1 MSTTN
6 GRGPPIAFSELEAE
20 PFLSTVVRSSNDGV
34 IGTTVDGII
43 VFWNEAAERLY
54 GYSEEEMLGRE
65 YAVLFPPDR
74 PFERSSLLSQV
85 AAGKTALNYETER
98 LRKDG
103 THVAVSITLSPVVGA
118 NGVVLGLSS
127 IAHDLT
133 LHNLQIADLRE
144 AHRLAEVR
152 LSTLET
158 LHRSAPVGLSF
169 MDRDFQVL
177 HLNSMLAG
185 LMGSTVEEQLGR
197 TVAENVPE
205 IWSEIEPVLRHV
217 MDDEVAVLNVEVSQE
232 VGTGGL
238 RHWLASYYP
247 VHLHD
252 EVIGIGMVALDI
264 TERRQAEEFRSIV
277 MSNMAEGLFTLDA
290 QGCLTSMNK
299 AAEKM
304 LGWTEK
310 ELLGKVMADFVLSKG
325 LGGEAIEEGDRALMS
340 VRAEGKHVVL
350 EDHAYRCKNGSLLSV
365 AVSASPL
372 LSGDSVDGVIVVS
385 RDITDEKS
393 ERLRLTRELAA
404 LTWVGRIREALDE
417 DRLVL
422 YSQPIVPLRGGRPS
436 EELLLR
442 MVGRRAGEII
452 APNAFLGVAEK
463 YGLITEIDQWVIKQ
477 AIRLAATGR
486 HVGANLSAESIVC
499 CDLLALIDSELRQTG
514 ADPANL
520 VFEITETAL
529 MRDMEKANT
538 FARGVVERGCA
549 VALDD
554 FGTGFG
560 TFTHVKNLEI
570 KYLKIDIEF
579 VRGLINSDANQHVV
593 KAIVNLAQG
602 FGCETIAEGVE
613 DGETLELL
621 KTLGVDYAQG
631 FHLGR
636 PAPRDLVH
644 GEG

>member
-6 GRGPPIAFSELEAE
+6 GLGPPVAFPELEAE
-20 PFLSTVVRSSNDGV
+20 PFLSTVVKSSNVGV
-34 IGTTVDGII
+34 VATTIDGI
-43 VFWNEAAERLY
+43 VAFWNDAAERLY
-54 GYSEEEMLGRE
+54 GYREDEMLGRD
-65 YAVLFPPDR
+65 YAVLLPPER
-74 PFERSSLLSQV
+74 PLELSSLLRQV
-85 AAGKTALNYETER
+85 RAGHTVLNYETER

-103 THVAVSITLSPVVGA
+103 SRVAVSITLSPVVGA
-118 NGVVLGLSS
+118 DGVVLGLSS

-144 AHRLAEVR
+144 AHRLAAER

-169 MDRDFQVL
+169 MDRDFRVL

-185 LMGSTVEEQLGR
+185 LMGSTVEEQVGR

-205 IWSEIEPVLRHV
+205 IWPELEPVLRHV
-217 MDDEVAVLNVEVSQE
+217 MDDDVAVLNVEVSRAF
-232 VGTGGL
+232 GAGGL

-247 VHLHD
+247 VHHHD
-252 EVIGIGMVALDI
+252 DIIGIGLVAVDI
-264 TERRQAEEFRSIV
+264 TELRQAEEFRSIV
-277 MSNMAEGLFTLDA
+277 MSNMAEGLMTVDA
-290 QGCLTSMNK
+290 QGRLTSLNK
-299 AAEKM
+299 AAERM
-304 LGWTEK
+304 LGWDEG
-310 ELLGKVMADFVLSKG
+310 ELIGLVMGDFVLSQG
-325 LGGEAIEEGDRALMS
+325 TAGETIAEGDRELLA
-340 VRAEGKHVVL
+340 VRAEGRHVVL

-372 LSGDSVDGVIVVS
+372 LSGDAIDGAIVVF
-385 RDITDEKS
+385 RDITNEKS

-442 MVGRRAGEII
+442 MVGRREGEII
-452 APNAFLGVAEK
+452 GPDAFLRVAEK
-463 YGLITEIDQWVIKQ
+463 YGLIIEIDQWVVKQ
-477 AIRLAATGR
+477 AIRLASTGR
-486 HVGANLSAESIVC
+486 HVGANLSAESIIGS
-499 CDLLALIDSELRQTG
+499 DLLMLIDSELHRTG

-529 MRDMEKANT
+529 MRDMEKAHA
-538 FARGVVERGCA
+538 FARGIAERGCA
-549 VALDD
+549 IALDD

-560 TFTHVKNLEI
+560 TFTHVKNLDI

-579 VRGLINSDANQHVV
+579 VRGLITSDANQHVV

-602 FGCETIAEGVE
+602 FGCETVAEGIE

-621 KTLGVDYAQG
+621 KALGVDYAQG
-631 FHLGR
+631 FYLGR
-636 PAPRDLVH
+636 PAPQ
-644 GEG
+644 

>member
-1 MSTTN
+1 
-6 GRGPPIAFSELEAE
+6 
-20 PFLSTVVRSSNDGV
+20 
-34 IGTTVDGII
+34 
-43 VFWNEAAERLY
+43 
-54 GYSEEEMLGRE
+54 
-65 YAVLFPPDR
+65 
-74 PFERSSLLSQV
+74 
-85 AAGKTALNYETER
+85 
-98 LRKDG
+98 
-103 THVAVSITLSPVVGA
+103 
-118 NGVVLGLSS
+118 
-127 IAHDLT
+127 
-133 LHNLQIADLRE
+133 
-144 AHRLAEVR
+144 
-152 LSTLET
+152 
-158 LHRSAPVGLSF
+158 
-169 MDRDFQVL
+169 
-177 HLNSMLAG
+177 
-185 LMGSTVEEQLGR
+185 
-197 TVAENVPE
+197 
-205 IWSEIEPVLRHV
+205 
-217 MDDEVAVLNVEVSQE
+217 
-232 VGTGGL
+232 
-238 RHWLASYYP
+238 
-247 VHLHD
+247 
-252 EVIGIGMVALDI
+252 MVALDI

-621 KTLGVDYAQG
+621 KALGVDYAQG

-636 PAPRDLVH
+636 PAPQESVH
-644 GEG
+644 GEN